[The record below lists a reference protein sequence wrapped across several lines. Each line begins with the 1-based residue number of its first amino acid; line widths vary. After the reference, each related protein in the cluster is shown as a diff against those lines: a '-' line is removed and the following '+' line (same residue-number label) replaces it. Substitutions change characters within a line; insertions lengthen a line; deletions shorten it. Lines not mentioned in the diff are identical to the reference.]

1 MEIINLIN
9 KNKNYEVRILDD
21 ECESI
26 LFTKQHS
33 VYGDLIVH
41 RNDQNKELYD
51 IRIVIGPEHLG
62 KQHSNAIG
70 VAFHNAALSELGKHP
85 SLYSDIINEP
95 FYIYSVPNLFTSVFA
110 VNLKAVYQFY
120 LLAINA
126 LRVMNDNVHPRV
138 YSGILH

>member
-51 IRIVIGPEHLG
+51 IRIVIGPEQLG
-62 KQHSNAIG
+62 KQHSDAIG
-70 VAFHNAALSELGKHP
+70 MAFHNAALSELNKHP
-85 SLYSDIINEP
+85 SLYTAIINKP
-95 FYIYSVPNLFTSVFA
+95 FHIYNMPNLFTAIFEVD
-110 VNLKAVYQFY
+110 LKAVYQFY
-120 LLAINA
+120 LLAISA